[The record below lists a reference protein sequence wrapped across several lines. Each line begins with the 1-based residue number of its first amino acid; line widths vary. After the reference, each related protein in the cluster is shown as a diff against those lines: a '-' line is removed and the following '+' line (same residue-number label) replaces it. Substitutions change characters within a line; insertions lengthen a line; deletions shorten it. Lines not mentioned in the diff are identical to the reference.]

1 MNNMTS
7 HQVRRVQ
14 LVIVAKP
21 DAEGGFL
28 RAVLVGVAR
37 GTFAALAVVGLLFVG
52 VLATG
57 EPAAHG
63 QAKAQK
69 VTT

>member
-1 MNNMTS
+1 MNQITS

-14 LVIVAKP
+14 LVSAAKP
-21 DAEGGFL
+21 HAVGGFL

-37 GTFAALAVVGLLFVG
+37 GTFAALAVVGFLFVG

-57 EPAAHG
+57 EPAAQG